1 MADTAAR
8 GARGRPRGVPLPGL
22 RAVRR
27 RAFLTQAEL
36 AARSGVGLSTI
47 LRLEPGDV
55 PAAFATARKLA
66 AALGVAPDILARPPA
81 AGAAP

>member
-1 MADTAAR
+1 
-8 GARGRPRGVPLPGL
+8 VPLPGL
-22 RAVRR
+22 RAARR

-36 AARSGVGLSTI
+36 AARAGVGLSTI
-47 LRLEPGDV
+47 LRLEQGDV

-66 AALGVAPDILARPPA
+66 DALGVAPDVLARPPA

>member
-22 RAVRR
+22 RAARR
-27 RAFLTQAEL
+27 RAFFTQAEL

-47 LRLEPGDV
+47 LRLERGDV

-66 AALGVAPDILARPPA
+66 AALDVAPEVLARPA

>member
-22 RAVRR
+22 RAARR

-36 AARSGVGLSTI
+36 AVRAGVGLSTI
-47 LRLEPGDV
+47 LRLERGDI
-55 PAAFATARKLA
+55 PAAFSTARKLA
-66 AALGVAPDILARPPA
+66 DALGIAPDVLARPAVEGPA
-81 AGAAP
+81 R